1 MITRVIIIVVY
12 FNKLLI
18 AGRNSDSVETDS
30 VVCGSMDVHVRVR
43 VHVHQRVVTEK
54 NIVFFMIQ
62 LMVSMA
68 MVYHAIKKYSTDD
81 IV

>member
-1 MITRVIIIVVY
+1 MITSVIIIAVY
-12 FNKLLI
+12 CNKLLI
-18 AGRNSDSVETDS
+18 AGRNSHSIETGS